1 MTEISMCDMVVS
13 EKEKD
18 LLGWVLEEVRKL
30 EYGSVHF
37 QVFVQNSQL
46 IRLEI
51 KDPTRSIML

>member
-1 MTEISMCDMVVS
+1 MCDMVVS